1 LVRDAQFATDGPK
14 TGHGV
19 LPSNAGFEVRYSD
32 AGMADDAL
40 SEPDLTTPP
49 SLFAPW

>member
-1 LVRDAQFATDGPK
+1 VAGSWFATPQFATDGPK

-19 LPSNAGFEVRYSD
+19 LPRNAGFEVRYSD

-40 SEPDLTTPP
+40 SEPDLP
-49 SLFAPW
+49 A